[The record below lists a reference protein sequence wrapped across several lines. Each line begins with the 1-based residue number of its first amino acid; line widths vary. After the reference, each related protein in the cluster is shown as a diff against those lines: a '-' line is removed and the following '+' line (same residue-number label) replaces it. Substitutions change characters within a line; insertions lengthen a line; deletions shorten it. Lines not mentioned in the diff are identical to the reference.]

1 MVDQR
6 VDVEVVES
14 LHQGEEAEDH
24 RGDRDG
30 GQADTPAQAVLQT
43 GGGGCLGPGEGQVA
57 PQYEV
62 DDQDDLHG
70 SLQTAR
76 HGLHLVGSQLVPL
89 VLLHLGLGVFGANDE
104 EDVEESRDERE
115 EEDSK
120 YDGGPDNNLGG
131 PGLVTEADG
140 ARHCQTVRGLSI
152 EGFNY
157 HLFIKLD
164 IIVNKVMIGSI
175 CGIRYL
181 IELYIIECHM
191 GGWLAGMPAIGNTKQ
206 QQRQSFYYFFF
217 FTFFGGANAMNNN

>member
-14 LHQGEEAEDH
+14 LHQGEEAEHH

-131 PGLVTEADG
+131 PGLVTEANG
-140 ARHCQTVRGLSI
+140 ARHCQTVRGLST

-181 IELYIIECHM
+181 IELYIHRM
-191 GGWLAGMPAIGNTKQ
+191 SYGRLAGWLVC
-206 QQRQSFYYFFF
+206 RQSATPSSNKDKVFIIFFLL
-217 FTFFGGANAMNNN
+217 FGGGPMQ

>member
-14 LHQGEEAEDH
+14 LHQGEEAEHH

-181 IELYIIECHM
+181 IELYIHRM
-191 GGWLAGMPAIGNTKQ
+191 SYGRLAGWYAGNRQHQAATKTK
-206 QQRQSFYYFFF
+206 FLLFFF
-217 FTFFGGANAMNNN
+217 FTFFGGANAMNDN